1 VVETDEALVHAARQG
16 GRAAFEELVR
26 RTARLLYARAYLE
39 TGDKHRSEDLVQET
53 LLTAW
58 RNIRQLE
65 SDGGFR
71 PWLMSILHSAVVDA
85 HRRSSRKKRGG
96 TNSHREGELT
106 FLKLADARPT
116 PSESAERR
124 EQRERTLAVLRS
136 LPSEY
141 RQVLMLRYL
150 AGSDYEQ
157 ISRQLALTNGSLR
170 GLLSRGMT
178 MLRAELG
185 AASDDEL
192 NRQARKGRQERQE
205 ENS

>member
-85 HRRSSRKKRGG
+85 HRRSSRNKRGG

-150 AGSDYEQ
+150 AGADYEQ

-170 GLLSRGMT
+170 GLLSRGMA

-185 AASDDEL
+185 EKKD
-192 NRQARKGRQERQE
+192 
-205 ENS
+205 

>member
-1 VVETDEALVHAARQG
+1 MVETDEALVHAARQG

-39 TGDKHRSEDLVQET
+39 TGDKHRAEDLVQET

-58 RNIRQLE
+58 RNIRQLQ

-96 TNSHREGELT
+96 GGVNPHREGELT
-106 FLKLADARPT
+106 FLKLPDGRPT

-150 AGSDYEQ
+150 VGADHEQ

-170 GLLSRGMT
+170 GLLSRGMA

-185 AASDDEL
+185 EKKD
-192 NRQARKGRQERQE
+192 
-205 ENS
+205 